1 MILLRKA
8 AERGHANHGWLDT
21 WHTFSFA
28 DYYDSRQMGFRSLRV
43 INEDTVQ
50 GGAGFDTHPHRDMEI
65 LSYVLSGALE
75 HRDSLGHTAVM
86 RAGDVQRISAGTGI
100 LHSEFNHSPIEPVH
114 FLQIWIR
121 PDRAGHVPGYAER
134 SFSEL
139 PEGRLRLIASQTGRE
154 ESIPINQ
161 DAEVYLAKLRE
172 GDSSRHDLNPAR
184 HAWIQ
189 VAQGSLRVNGFP
201 LEKGD
206 GAAISEE
213 SSLSLVS
220 HEKSQLLLFDLA

>member
-1 MILLRKA
+1 MIILRKA

-28 DYYDSRQMGFRSLRV
+28 DYYDARQMGFRSLRV

-75 HRDSLGHTAVM
+75 HRDSLGHKAVM

-121 PDRAGHVPGYAER
+121 PDRAGHTPDYAER

-139 PEGRLRLIASQTGRE
+139 TEGRLHLIASQTGRE
-154 ESIPINQ
+154 QSIPINQ
-161 DAEVYLAKLRE
+161 DADVYLAKLRE
-172 GDSSRHDLNPAR
+172 GDSPTRDLDPAR

-189 VAQGSLRVNGFP
+189 VAQGSIRVNGFP

-206 GAAISEE
+206 GAAISGE
-213 SSLSLVS
+213 SSLSIVS
-220 HEKSQLLLFDLA
+220 HERSQLLLFDLA

>member
-1 MILLRKA
+1 MIILRKA

-50 GGAGFDTHPHRDMEI
+50 GGAGFETHPHRDMEI

-121 PDRAGHVPGYAER
+121 PDRAGHAPGYAER
-134 SFSEL
+134 SFSTL
-139 PEGRLRLIASQTGRE
+139 AEGRLHLIASQTGRE

-161 DAEVYLAKLRE
+161 DADVYLAKLRE
-172 GDSSRHDLNPAR
+172 GDSSRRDLDPAR

-189 VAQGSLRVNGFP
+189 VAQGSIRVNGFP

-206 GAAISEE
+206 GAAISGE
-213 SSLSLVS
+213 SSLSMVS
-220 HEKSQLLLFDLA
+220 QERSQVLLFDLA